1 MRYFWV
7 LFNPDNCY
15 MRKQIFVF
23 CILFFLAHSI
33 SFAQAKPK
41 NNDDVRIFVDCN
53 AWCDMSFIKT
63 EINYVDFVPDRFSA
77 NVYVMITSQSTG
89 SGGNEIL
96 LYFSG
101 QENFKGME
109 DTLKFYRTSVGTDAE
124 YRENLVR
131 YLKIGLTR
139 FIAHTSLAQKMTIS
153 VPVSKNESAV
163 NSLSNKK
170 DKWNFWVF
178 NIGVNGEFNSDD
190 YSKRNSI
197 SGRINAN
204 RVTERSKISINA
216 NINRSVRTYNN
227 DNGVKNKFSNNNSG
241 FSATMVASMNKHWSV
256 GAFGNFTH
264 STYSNYDIQ
273 FMLHPAVEYSF
284 FPYKDAV
291 KKSITLFYRI
301 GPSYNTYIDSSNY
314 ILPEHWLFQHSLS
327 LNVGFIQKW
336 GNVSMNAS
344 WDNFLNSFESDSA
357 KIKGRNINTF
367 SVGGNLDIRIV
378 KGLSLYISSYVN
390 FTKGIYPNISRYA
403 VSLNDLLAGNRQYAS
418 QRAFSSYFSINYRF
432 GSIYNNVVNPRFNGS
447 IF

>member
-1 MRYFWV
+1 
-7 LFNPDNCY
+7 
-15 MRKQIFVF
+15 MRKYL
-23 CILFFLAHSI
+23 LFFLIPFLFPVVIA
-33 SFAQAKPK
+33 AQAKA
-41 NNDDVRIFVDCN
+41 NNKDEIKVFVDCN
-53 AWCDMSFIKT
+53 AWCDMSYVKT
-63 EINYVDFVPDRFSA
+63 EINYIDFVPDRFSA

-89 SGGNEIL
+89 SGGNEIQ

-153 VPVSKNESAV
+153 VLVSKNESAV

-178 NIGVNGEFNSDD
+178 NIGVNGDFSSDD

-197 SGRINAN
+197 TGRINAN
-204 RVTERSKISINA
+204 RVTERSKVSINA
-216 NINRSVRTYNN
+216 NISRSVRTYD
-227 DNGVKNKFSNNNSG
+227 DNGVKNKFRNNSSS
-241 FSATMVASMNKHWSV
+241 FNTTMVSSLNNHWSV
-256 GAFGNFTH
+256 GGFGNILH
-264 STYSNYDIQ
+264 SDYSNYDVQ
-273 FMLHPAVEYSF
+273 FNLNPAIEYSF
-284 FPYKDAV
+284 FPYKEAV
-291 KKSITLFYRI
+291 KRSITLFYRI
-301 GPSYNTYIDSSNY
+301 GPSYNKFIDSSNY
-314 ILPEHWLFQHSLS
+314 ISPEHWLFQHSLS

-336 GNVSMNAS
+336 GNVNMNAS
-344 WDNFLNSFESDSA
+344 WDNFLNSFESDSV
-357 KIKGRNINTF
+357 KIKGRDINTF

-378 KGLSLYISSYVN
+378 KGLSLYIYSSIN

-403 VSLNDLLAGNRQYAS
+403 VSLNDLLTGNRQYAS
-418 QRAFSSYFSINYRF
+418 QRSFFSYFSLNYRF

-447 IF
+447 F